1 MIGGGAAGL
10 AVAVAYAATSGWL
23 CSGIRD
29 CPASWEPYAVV
40 SSIIFVSITVAGVIA
55 AVVGAKLYRIF
66 DTALVVDDG
75 NTTSSE
81 RARGMFPERSGGKAT
96 FPRRSDTDR

>member
-1 MIGGGAAGL
+1 MFQFIGKRRPSVKGLIVGGVAGL

-55 AVVGAKLYRIF
+55 AVVGAQLYRIF

-75 NTTSSE
+75 NS
-81 RARGMFPERSGGKAT
+81 GKAT